1 MTWWKILLAI
11 FVVWIGGILIY
22 TMCLCFLSYK
32 HEKRERV
39 IASVIL
45 SVGIVVGSF
54 VLILVIL
61 SDVWSPIWWQSLLGV
76 LACILIPFISSFCG
90 EMLTILLKGT
100 VFEVS
105 GIIGVLFMI
114 GFFVCMW
121 LDVSLFNYL
130 AVSACTFLP
139 ITCGNISM
147 ENYWMSKKS
156 FGIFEELA
164 LDYLVGIVYVV
175 AILFF
180 TSYFRSTQ
188 FQEFLVKNAVK
199 TYLKEESND
208 GKVKIVQW
216 EDFRLLGKKEGRFEG
231 FSQPYTI
238 KVTVRL
244 TNEQGATVLKSFLFH
259 LQRSSLW
266 KAKVIEF
273 KVLKSGS
280 VLCLST
286 SPNAPP
292 FWGVKSEAA

>member
-1 MTWWKILLAI
+1 MTWWRILLAI
-11 FVVWIGGILIY
+11 FVVWIGGVLIY
-22 TMCLCFLSYK
+22 TMGFDFSDK

-100 VFEVS
+100 VFGVS
-105 GIIGVLFMI
+105 GIIGALFMI
-114 GFFVCMW
+114 GFSVCMW

-139 ITCGNISM
+139 ITCRNISM

-164 LDYLVGIVYVV
+164 LYYLVGIVYVV

-199 TYLKEESND
+199 TYLKEESNN

-292 FWGVKSEAA
+292 FLGVKSEAA